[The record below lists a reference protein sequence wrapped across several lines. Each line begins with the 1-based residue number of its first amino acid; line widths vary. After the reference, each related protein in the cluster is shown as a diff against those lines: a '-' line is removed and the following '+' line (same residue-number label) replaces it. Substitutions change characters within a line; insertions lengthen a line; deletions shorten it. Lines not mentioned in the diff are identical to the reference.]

1 MQTILH
7 QNLHTD
13 VTQHFAQ
20 QRPEPPFDDDLV
32 AQMRTSIEQLLG
44 PHNLQANWDVRPNQP
59 LCLHILQ
66 EALSRIMDDP
76 DTELFHHLIEG
87 VPTGFLRNIPL
98 SHCFE
103 STVATDE

>member
-7 QNLHTD
+7 QSVHTD

-20 QRPEPPFDDDLV
+20 QHPEPPFDDDLV
-32 AQMRTSIEQLLG
+32 AQMRTLIEQLLDS
-44 PHNLQANWDVRPNQP
+44 HNVQANWDVPPNQP

-66 EALSRIMDDP
+66 AFSRIMDDP